1 MRIALLVVVLCGL
14 PTLSLADNGR
24 LLATGGASSL
34 EGAAGGGITPWAGLA
49 GYGEAGEW
57 GATAFVTRVD
67 SQDYRLDVSGAAV
80 AWDNRIE
87 LSYAQ
92 QRLDISS
99 LNLPDNSLNQDI
111 FGIKV
116 RLFGDLLY
124 DQLPQVSAGLQY
136 KKQQNFLI
144 PGLVGAR
151 RDEDTDGY
159 VQASRLL
166 LGGAFGYNLLVNGGV
181 RYSRANQLGLLG
193 FGGDTNDRREVL
205 VEGSLAVLFNP
216 RWVLGVEYRQKPNNL
231 SFAKENDWS
240 DVFVGYFPNKHLSL
254 VLAWAELGD
263 IAGQSNQNGPYLSLQ
278 GSF

>member
-1 MRIALLVVVLCGL
+1 MRITLLAILLCGL
-14 PTLSLADNGR
+14 PALSLADNGR

-49 GYGEAGEW
+49 GYGETGEW
-57 GATAFVTRVD
+57 GTTAFVTRVD

-99 LNLPDNSLNQDI
+99 LNLSDNSLNQDI

-205 VEGSLAVLFNP
+205 AEGSLAVLFNP

>member
-1 MRIALLVVVLCGL
+1 MRTALLAVLLCGL
-14 PTLSLADNGR
+14 PALTLADNGR

-34 EGAAGGGITPWAGLA
+34 EGAAGGGITPWAVLA

-57 GATAFVTRVD
+57 GATAFATRVD

-87 LSYAQ
+87 LSYAR

-99 LNLPDNSLNQDI
+99 LNLPDSSLNQDI
-111 FGIKV
+111 FGLKL

-124 DQLPQVSAGLQY
+124 DQLPQVSLGVQH

-144 PGLVGAR
+144 PELVGAR
-151 RDEDTDGY
+151 RAADTEGY

-166 LGGAFGYNLLVNGGV
+166 LGGAFGYNLMVNGGL

-193 FGGDTNDRREVL
+193 FGGDANDKREVL
-205 VEGSLAVLFNP
+205 AEGSLALLLNP
-216 RWVLGVEYRQKPNNL
+216 RWVLGVEYRQKPDNL

-240 DVFVGYFPNKHLSL
+240 DVFVGYFPNKHLAL
-254 VLAWAELGD
+254 VLAWAQLGD